1 MNREILVADAR
12 DVENLYDEMAIT
24 IAADFD
30 PAPVL
35 VGILRRGLPIAEALA
50 QRLERITGQRP
61 ETCELALKR
70 YGEKLELL
78 HDHPLLDPGSLGMD
92 VSGKRLILVDDV
104 LYTGESMMR
113 AASFLRKAGARRIEI
128 AVLARRC
135 GLTMPVQARY
145 IGLTLD
151 VRPDWVIHCEI
162 PPFEDKLGIRILH
175 RDAVLS
181 HG

>member
-1 MNREILVADAR
+1 MSREILVADTR
-12 DVENLYDEMAIT
+12 DVETLYDEMAAA

-30 PAPVL
+30 PEPVL
-35 VGILRRGLPIAEALA
+35 VGILRRGVPIAEALA
-50 QRLERITGQRP
+50 DRLARLTGRRP

-78 HDHPLLDPGSLGMD
+78 HDHPHLDPGSLDMD
-92 VSGKRLILVDDV
+92 VTGRRLIMVDDV
-104 LYTGESMMR
+104 LYTGESTMR
-113 AASFLRKAGARRIEI
+113 AAGFLRKAGARRIEI

-145 IGLTLD
+145 IGLNLD

-162 PPFEDKLGIRILH
+162 PPFEDELGIRILH